1 MEKIIETLS
10 KLVKPEEVKEVS
22 SVVETMIEEVKTEL
36 ESEYE
41 AKLQDAYAEL
51 SNEVKEAE
59 KVAETGYQEAYAI
72 IADLRNRLEAQKN
85 EFDSA
90 LEEGFE
96 EAYQMLL
103 SEKGKKDS
111 VETDLYAEYDKKLQE
126 MREYFID
133 KFDEFLTYKGKEL
146 YEQARRDV
154 INDPR
159 LAERAVTLDKVVET
173 VSEYLSD
180 DDIAM
185 ATSSKL
191 QEAQKANE
199 ELAGKVRLLEARNS
213 RISVENTK
221 LEEQVRQSSELL
233 REHTSVAEKNA
244 RKESSKNVQGR
255 GTTFTGKT
263 EVIKEDTEVEP
274 TKKTKEVDTSLVETF
289 KAGEI
294 EKMMVLS
301 GLKKAE

>member
-133 KFDEFLTYKGKEL
+133 KFDEFLTYKGKE
-146 YEQARRDV
+146 
-154 INDPR
+154 
-159 LAERAVTLDKVVET
+159 RAVTLDKVVET

-289 KAGEI
+289 KAGEL